1 MKDLME
7 KLIAQMVDAG
17 LFFQDAVSEF
27 EQRYIRKVLEI
38 NQGNQS
44 QAAKALGIHRNTLR
58 RKLAE
63 YQLTTGNGSQPSRTL
78 KPRKPKKPIKTPSS
92 KRTR

>member
-1 MKDLME
+1 MKVLME

-44 QAAKALGIHRNTLR
+44 QAAKALGIHRNTLGRKVEEYNLSSTNGARNRANAERGQRAR
-58 RKLAE
+58 R
-63 YQLTTGNGSQPSRTL
+63 
-78 KPRKPKKPIKTPSS
+78 PRHPKN
-92 KRTR
+92 